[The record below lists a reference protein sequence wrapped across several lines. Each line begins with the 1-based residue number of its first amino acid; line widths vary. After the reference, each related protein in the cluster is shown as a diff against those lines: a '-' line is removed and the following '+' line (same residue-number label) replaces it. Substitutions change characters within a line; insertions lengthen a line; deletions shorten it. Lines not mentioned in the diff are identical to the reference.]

1 VEDHWFGVAVIDIH
15 CEFKKVVSFLYFQN
29 YSDYEERTFDTTAAV
44 EQRTDVSLNGAD
56 SDKLVT
62 NEVGVV

>member
-1 VEDHWFGVAVIDIH
+1 
-15 CEFKKVVSFLYFQN
+15 LYFQY

-44 EQRTDVSLNGAD
+44 EQGTDVSLNGAD
-56 SDKLVT
+56 ADKLVT